1 MPKSKGMKNMD
12 LWQLPDS
19 VNLGGKN
26 FCFDPDYRNILE
38 IFRWFQNPNLTDF
51 FKWEICLAL
60 FYKETV
66 PEDLVPQAISYF
78 LDFVNM
84 GAPSRPGP
92 RLIDWEQDAGLILS
106 DINGLLGRDIRKE
119 KHIHW
124 WTFLSWF
131 HSITSGQLLSVV
143 QVRRKLSLHQP
154 LTEAEKAFYRQAK
167 DKIDLKARYT
177 PEEQAQ
183 RAALNAL
190 LDGKR
195 QVNHG

>member
-1 MPKSKGMKNMD
+1 MD

-38 IFRWFQNPNLTDF
+38 IFHWFQNPNLTDF

-60 FYKETV
+60 FYKETI

-92 RLIDWEQDAGLILS
+92 RLIDEYEEVRQLALDNGALAFCISGAGPTLLCLSTDDGFDARLAPQLTA
-106 DINGLLGRDIRKE
+106 L
-119 KHIHW
+119 KHN
-124 WTFLSWF
+124 WTMFSLPID
-131 HSITSGQLLSVV
+131 HEGTQVSV
-143 QVRRKLSLHQP
+143 S
-154 LTEAEKAFYRQAK
+154 
-167 DKIDLKARYT
+167 
-177 PEEQAQ
+177 
-183 RAALNAL
+183 
-190 LDGKR
+190 
-195 QVNHG
+195 